1 MMNAR
6 FAIVALHA
14 SADGLH
20 MSCAILRRRA
30 KNQGYATYNRFST
43 ELVYSNRFYTM
54 LIDSKCLTPSQTI
67 LPLRSAM
74 LGFARNS
81 ASPYLRRPLKAMSY
95 KARGAQR
102 YAAGT

>member
-30 KNQGYATYNRFST
+30 KNQGYATYNRFSI
-43 ELVYSNRFYTM
+43 ELVDSNRFYTM
-54 LIDSKCLTPSQTI
+54 LINSKMFDRIPNEFAA
-67 LPLRSAM
+67 PLGS
-74 LGFARNS
+74 ARNS
-81 ASPYLRRPLKAMSY
+81 ASPYLN
-95 KARGAQR
+95 
-102 YAAGT
+102 

>member
-30 KNQGYATYNRFST
+30 KNQGYATYNRFSI
-43 ELVYSNRFYTM
+43 ELVDSNRFYTM
-54 LIDSKCLTPSQTI
+54 LINSKCLTASLTN
-67 LPLRSAM
+67 LPLRSAPQGTQPRRT
-74 LGFARNS
+74 LINCAF
-81 ASPYLRRPLKAMSY
+81 LRSTVIKETAVLRW
-95 KARGAQR
+95 
-102 YAAGT
+102 